1 MCPVKPSTKPQNK
14 TSITTKLTL
23 VVVYFIL
30 FAFLQVW
37 LSQECFSNDSSPW
50 KAFLSNDYLECE
62 CNLLSWS
69 QTVSYQFDILCH
81 LFCVF

>member
-30 FAFLQVW
+30 FAYGNYLHSIQGPLLCLVSFSISPSVTFSGMFL
-37 LSQECFSNDSSPW
+37 
-50 KAFLSNDYLECE
+50 
-62 CNLLSWS
+62 
-69 QTVSYQFDILCH
+69 
-81 LFCVF
+81 